1 MPKFSHPCIY
11 QTKLKISTSFFPF
24 HTKKGEKIIKAA
36 RTHSLANSLTDN
48 LLTKEFNSQK
58 RKEKKNKKENSTLV
72 LEYLILFNNKTKPG
86 NHSRPMSLTLLW
98 H

>member
-58 RKEKKNKKENSTLV
+58 RKEKKEKRKLNSCSRT
-72 LEYLILFNNKTKPG
+72 FNTFQQQNQARQ
-86 NHSRPMSLTLLW
+86 S
-98 H
+98 